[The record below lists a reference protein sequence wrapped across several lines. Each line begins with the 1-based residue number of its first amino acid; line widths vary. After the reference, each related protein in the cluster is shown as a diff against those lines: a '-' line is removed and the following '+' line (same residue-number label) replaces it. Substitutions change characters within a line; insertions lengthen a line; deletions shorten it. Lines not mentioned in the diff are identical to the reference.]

1 MYAVGIKISKFPY
14 ILIFKSIKSDIILLN
29 KYNMEWSKEIKQ
41 LREYLCL
48 SQTEFA
54 QLLGVSFVS
63 VNRWENGHFEPTIKA
78 KRKIK
83 ILIEQYNKVKR
94 R

>member
-1 MYAVGIKISKFPY
+1 M
-14 ILIFKSIKSDIILLN
+14 N
-29 KYNMEWSKEIKQ
+29 WSKEIKQ

-78 KRKIK
+78 KRKLIMLIK
-83 ILIEQYNKVKR
+83 ENLNNYDNLRKH
-94 R
+94 

>member
-1 MYAVGIKISKFPY
+1 
-14 ILIFKSIKSDIILLN
+14 
-29 KYNMEWSKEIKQ
+29 MEWSKEIKQ

-63 VNRWENGHFEPTIKA
+63 VNRWENGHFEPTIKM
-78 KRKIK
+78 KRKILNYIK
-83 ILIEQYNKVKR
+83 NIKS
-94 R
+94 

>member
-1 MYAVGIKISKFPY
+1 
-14 ILIFKSIKSDIILLN
+14 
-29 KYNMEWSKEIKQ
+29 MEWSKEIKQ

-63 VNRWENGHFEPTIKA
+63 VNRWENGHFEPTIKV
-78 KRKIK
+78 KRKILQLVRK
-83 ILIEQYNKVKR
+83 IR
-94 R
+94 